1 MSEEHN
7 KSIKKM
13 LHVSNTP
20 TAFTD
25 GVNVACRIDG
35 CVLLQFISDTPTIAF
50 ENFRTIMNKDN
61 AIQLID
67 NLAKAL
73 NHYPTPDTPAPVAS
87 SPAKKNET
95 SRVKS

>member
-1 MSEEHN
+1 MSEEQN
-7 KSIKKM
+7 QPTVRM
-13 LHVSNTP
+13 LHLSNTP

-25 GVNVACRIDG
+25 GVNIACRIDG
-35 CVLLQFISDTPTIAF
+35 CVLLQFISETPSVVI

-73 NHYPTPDTPAPVAS
+73 SHYPTPDAASPAAPL
-87 SPAKKNET
+87 PAKKKG
-95 SRVKS
+95 RAKV